1 MKLHIYG
8 LAALSAACLLGA
20 PPAAG
25 QELLSAQR
33 SEIQSLPPVPG
44 KKLDHHGIVIN
55 PTPQSMRTDASGRLN
70 VASGMKKKLPKALDG
85 DAAFIGESAS
95 GPRLTV
101 AIDRRRAAR
110 AAKDVA
116 GAYTLSV
123 GPKGIAITGRDEAG
137 AFYGLQT
144 LRQIL
149 ESPACAEGFIP
160 YMEIADYPDLPNRGV
175 VEGFYGPPWSHDVR
189 LSLIDFYGRHK
200 MNTYVYGPKDD
211 PYHRSPNWRDPY
223 PEAEAA
229 RIRELVEACDR
240 NHVEFVWAIHPGGD
254 IQWDETDYQNMVRK
268 FEHMYDLGVRHF
280 AIFFDDIS
288 GEGTNP
294 QKQIDLLNRLTDE
307 FVRRKPG
314 VGPLTVCPTDYT
326 ELWANPTPQGSLV
339 AYGNS
344 LYPEI
349 KVFWTGKVVCADL
362 TRETLEFVNPRI
374 KRPAYFWWNFPVTDY
389 AREVVMQGPTYGV
402 DTTLTASDVAG
413 VLSNPME
420 HGEASKLALYGVADY
435 GWNTSDF
442 NPIDNWERG
451 LVELMP
457 DAADAYRTFAIHTA
471 DTQTGYRRDE
481 SWETKTFRLADWTD
495 ADADAL
501 EAEFA
506 RIEAVPQRLRLGA
519 TNPGLL
525 KELDPWIEEFGKL
538 GARGRKAIELGR
550 LSRRGIDDATFWALY
565 SDNLMT
571 PEQTAAFAAHKLG
584 QLKLQPFYENMMA
597 DLGTPFLRR
606 LSGSTPTDYAGIGTY
621 KNSAQAISRLM
632 LDGDTTTYYWSRAG
646 QKPGDWI
653 GLDLGE
659 LRDVDAVSV
668 LQGRGTEGD
677 LDYYEFAQIE
687 ASADGKT
694 WTPLGGV
701 AQDTM
706 EIAWTGAPVKARYVR
721 LRRHDSKRTNY
732 ASVREFSVNPVS
744 EARLGFSVEGDAPDA
759 LRAFDNSLL
768 TSTRTNSLA
777 FGVKEG
783 TKGFTILA
791 RQPQSK
797 VSVRQYGAD
806 GNLISQSAIVGPYA
820 EIAVAAPG
828 VSRVEIAGPIEIFE
842 IVPRR

>member
-1 MKLHIYG
+1 MAAAVG
-8 LAALSAACLLGA
+8 LAVAMPAGA
-20 PPAAG
+20 
-25 QELLSAQR
+25 QEVLSAQR

-55 PTPQSMRTDASGRLN
+55 PTPQQMRTDGSGRLFVGRGVRKN
-70 VASGMKKKLPKALDG
+70 VPAALAA
-85 DAAFIGESAS
+85 DAAFMADDAA
-95 GPRLTV
+95 GPRLNV
-101 AIDRRRAAR
+101 AIDRRKAAR
-110 AAKDVA
+110 AARDVS
-116 GAYTLSV
+116 GAYTLSIS
-123 GPKGIAITGRDEAG
+123 PKGIAIVGRDAAG

-149 ESPACAEGFIP
+149 ESPACVGGYIP
-160 YMEIADYPDLPNRGV
+160 YMEVADYPELPNRGV

-229 RIRELVEACDR
+229 KLKELVEACNR

-254 IQWDETDYQNMVRK
+254 IQWNEADYQNMVRK

-294 QKQIDLLNRLTDE
+294 QKQIDLLNRLSKE
-307 FVRRKPG
+307 FVSRKPG

-339 AYGNS
+339 AYGNA
-344 LYPEI
+344 LNPDI

-362 TRETLEFVNPRI
+362 TRETLQFVNPRI

-402 DTTLTASDVAG
+402 DTTLTAADVAG

-435 GWNTSDF
+435 AWNTHNF

-451 LVELMP
+451 LAELMP
-457 DAADAYRTFAIHTA
+457 DAPDAYRTLAIHSA

-481 SWETKTFRLADWTD
+481 SWETPTFRLADWDD
-495 ADADAL
+495 AKADAL

-506 RIEAVPQRLRLGA
+506 RMENAPARMRLGTPNA
-519 TNPGLL
+519 ALL
-525 KELDPWIEEFGKL
+525 GELEPWIVQL
-538 GARGRKAIELGR
+538 GELGSRGRRAVELAR
-550 LSRRGIDDATFWALY
+550 MSRRGLDDATFWTLY
-565 SDNLMT
+565 AANLMT
-571 PEQTAAFAAHKLG
+571 PEQNAAFAAHKLG
-584 QLKLQPFYENMMA
+584 QLKMQPFYENMMA

-606 LSGSTPTDYAGIGTY
+606 LSGRTPTDYAGIGTY
-621 KNSAQAISRLM
+621 KNSSQAISRLM

-659 LRDVDAVSV
+659 VRPVDHVYV

-677 LDYYEFAQIE
+677 RDYYEFAQIE
-687 ASADGKT
+687 ASADGRT
-694 WTPLGGV
+694 WTPLSGV
-701 AQDTM
+701 MQDKM
-706 EIAWTGAPVKARYVR
+706 EIEWSGEPVDARFVR

-732 ASVREFSVNPVS
+732 ASVREFRVNPVS
-744 EARLGFSVEGDAPDA
+744 EKRLGFSVESDAAEP
-759 LRAFDNSLL
+759 LRIFDNSLL
-768 TSTRTNSLA
+768 TSQSVQRLA
-777 FGVKEG
+777 FGVVPG
-783 TKGFTILA
+783 TSGFTILA
-791 RQPQSK
+791 RQP
-797 VSVRQYGAD
+797 
-806 GNLISQSAIVGPYA
+806 
-820 EIAVAAPG
+820 AAPVVLSQFDANG
-828 VSRVEIAGPIEIFE
+828 HLLSRINLAGAYTDVNLAAPSVSRVEISGPIEIFE
-842 IVPRR
+842 IIPRK